1 MAGSSDSSHLM
12 HIKKL
17 EGAHNF
23 AVWQKQ
29 CYNILLQKKQ
39 AKPIKAKGVKP
50 ADVEQDDWDE
60 LNELARS
67 TIELSQNVPAVQ
79 QQIPAVNE
87 PANAEIYAENDQP
100 DIAHNDEPLNVQEQP

>member
-1 MAGSSDSSHLM
+1 MTSSSDSSHLM

-23 AVWQKQ
+23 VVWKKQ
-29 CYNILLQKKQ
+29 CYHILLQKKH

-50 ADVEQDDWDE
+50 TDMDEDEWQE

-67 TIELSQNVPAVQ
+67 TIELSISDALLFMMKVWTVT
-79 QQIPAVNE
+79 IL
-87 PANAEIYAENDQP
+87 YGLD
-100 DIAHNDEPLNVQEQP
+100 